1 MEAGHYR
8 CILEDFFGADED
20 NASDPVEASRIGPS
34 GDDHAGVESG
44 DAEPGDNTGSVV
56 RQPAVASTLE
66 STPEAP
72 SNVNVHADSH
82 GVKFDFD
89 QRSPD
94 DDTSGVARPAL
105 DFNTVFRS
113 L

>member
-1 MEAGHYR
+1 MLADMALPDSQQLR
-8 CILEDFFGADED
+8 FGEVNVRAIKLRMPG
-20 NASDPVEASRIGPS
+20 AR
-34 GDDHAGVESG
+34 GVESG

-72 SNVNVHADSH
+72 SKVKVHADSH

-89 QRSPD
+89 QRSP

>member
-1 MEAGHYR
+1 MPVVEVGHYQ
-8 CILEDFFGADED
+8 CILEDFFGAEN

-66 STPEAP
+66 STPK
-72 SNVNVHADSH
+72 VNS
-82 GVKFDFD
+82 
-89 QRSPD
+89 QPE
-94 DDTSGVARPAL
+94 
-105 DFNTVFRS
+105 FNTTQ
-113 L
+113 